1 MIVLLFTMCLCP
13 DGQQGSNQRLL
24 VSDGTTK
31 QPKNN
36 YNQDNKQRGPFVELN
51 VCGHNYDE
59 PNLRYTVKN
68 NTYNHDEPNLR
79 YTNDFES
86 LSVVRLQLSDNS
98 QLTCPAGNGRFDYDN
113 CYDEPNFRYS
123 YGQLP
128 APATLVKQEADAAE
142 EPTLFFS
149 AYLLVP
155 HAIP

>member
-51 VCGHNYDE
+51 VCGYNY
-59 PNLRYTVKN
+59 
-68 NTYNHDEPNLR
+68 DEPNLR

-128 APATLVKQEADAAE
+128 APATLVKQEADAADK
-142 EPTLFFS
+142 PTLSFFP